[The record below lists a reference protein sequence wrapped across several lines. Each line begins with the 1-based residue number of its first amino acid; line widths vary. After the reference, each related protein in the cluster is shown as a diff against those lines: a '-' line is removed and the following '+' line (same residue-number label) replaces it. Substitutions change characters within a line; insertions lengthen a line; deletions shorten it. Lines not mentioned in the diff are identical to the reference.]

1 MSLQEMP
8 DQSVTKRRRVIVF
21 INDMNAAGGIQRVA
35 TNLVRDLQ
43 PRYEMMLLSVEPL
56 GRPVFHEP
64 QLQFRSLGYRR
75 GARTR
80 LGYCIEFIR
89 IGWRLRRFVAV
100 NRIDTVLA
108 IWFDWSSVAALALPR
123 RVKKIGCEHISFIE
137 ASPLMRRLRAWSY
150 PYLDAVVS
158 LTQEDV
164 PLLAPVSRSVRVI
177 PNYVQPMLPGS
188 MTKRE
193 KILLTVGHLEAR
205 KGIDRLLWALKQP
218 LLANPDWKL
227 VIVGGGEKGHVDW
240 GYMGYV
246 AALLQI
252 LQLAGCVEFHP
263 TTSRIDEWYRRA
275 SIYVMGSR
283 REGLPMVLIEAK
295 AHGLPIV
302 AFDCPTGPREIVRDG
317 TDGFLV
323 ADDSGAFGEAAT
335 KLIGDAGL
343 RRQMGEAAVEDYQQR
358 FSRAIVIEKWYD
370 LIEGVHAGHSAP
382 RAAKVRQNG
391 GVADFIRNRRFGAQP
406 SPRAE
411 SVRTQVHDADDVM
424 RATD

>member
-1 MSLQEMP
+1 MSLQETP
-8 DQSVTKRRRVIVF
+8 DQSVTKRRRVAVF

-35 TNLVRDLQ
+35 ANLVRDLQ
-43 PRYEMMLLSVEPL
+43 QRYDMMLLSVEPL
-56 GRPVFHEP
+56 DRPVFHEP

-80 LGYCIEFIR
+80 LGYCIEFVR

-100 NRIDTVLA
+100 NRVDTVLA

-123 RVKKIGCEHISFIE
+123 RIKKIGCEHISFTE

-164 PLLAPVSRSVRVI
+164 PQLAAVSRYVRVI
-177 PNYVQPMLPGS
+177 PNYVQPIMSGS
-188 MTKRE
+188 VTERE
-193 KILLTVGHLEAR
+193 KILLTVGHLESR

-240 GYMGYV
+240 GYMDYV

-252 LQLAGCVEFHP
+252 LQLGGCVEFHP

-302 AFDCPTGPREIVRDG
+302 AFDCPTGPKEIVRDG

-323 ADDSGAFGEAAT
+323 ADDSGAFAEAVT
-335 KLIGDAGL
+335 KLIADAAL
-343 RRQMGEAAVEDYQQR
+343 RCRMSAAALDDYRER
-358 FSRAIVIEKWYD
+358 FSPEIVIDKWY
-370 LIEGVHAGHSAP
+370 GVIDAVHDARRSPAP
-382 RAAKVRQNG
+382 RARRTLAVEG
-391 GVADFIRNRRFGAQP
+391 ADQL
-406 SPRAE
+406 
-411 SVRTQVHDADDVM
+411 
-424 RATD
+424 

>member
-1 MSLQEMP
+1 MSLQETL
-8 DQSVTKRRRVIVF
+8 DQSVTKRRRVAVF

-35 TNLVRDLQ
+35 ANLVRDLQ

-80 LGYCIEFIR
+80 LGYCLEFVR
-89 IGWRLRRFVAV
+89 IGWRLRRFVAA

-123 RVKKIGCEHISFIE
+123 RVKKIGCEHISFTE

-150 PYLDAVVS
+150 PNLDAVVS

-164 PLLAPVSRSVRVI
+164 PLLAAVSRSVRVI
-177 PNYVQPMLPGS
+177 PNYVRPIMPGS
-188 MTKRE
+188 VTERE
-193 KILLTVGHLEAR
+193 KILLTVGHLESR

-227 VIVGGGEKGHVDW
+227 VIVGGGEKGHVEW
-240 GYMGYV
+240 AYMDYV
-246 AALLQI
+246 AALLQM
-252 LQLAGCVEFHP
+252 LKLGGCVEFHP

-275 SIYVMGSR
+275 SIYVLGSR

-302 AFDCPTGPREIVRDG
+302 AFDCPTGPKEIVRHG

-323 ADDSGAFGEAAT
+323 ADDSGAFAEAAT
-335 KLIGDAGL
+335 KLIADAAL
-343 RRQMGEAAVEDYQQR
+343 RRRMSDAALDDYRER
-358 FSRAIVIEKWYD
+358 FSPEVVISKWHD
-370 LIEGVHAGHSAP
+370 LIDAVHAGRRSPAAH
-382 RAAKVRQNG
+382 RARHTLAVE
-391 GVADFIRNRRFGAQP
+391 GVD
-406 SPRAE
+406 E
-411 SVRTQVHDADDVM
+411 V
-424 RATD
+424 